1 MNHSSESRSDRI
13 GLRSFLFAWSHF
25 RTANRYPPSDQVRG
39 HASPENALMLSTAT
53 IILAGIPA
61 VIDEHGVGAKD
72 NSTDVSNVDL
82 ACRCRITDAACRE

>member
-1 MNHSSESRSDRI
+1 
-13 GLRSFLFAWSHF
+13 
-25 RTANRYPPSDQVRG
+25 
-39 HASPENALMLSTAT
+39 MLSTAT